1 MGTQGSQDLC
11 LGHEEVGTAEG
22 TMFKQAGS
30 GAQRRRGRGP
40 ASLQL
45 PLGSSAP
52 PPPPGSSAAGDEGE
66 SCLARWQSGG
76 QGGQFLHPAF
86 LHGQDP
92 RRTLFKEA

>member
-11 LGHEEVGTAEG
+11 WGHEEVGTAEG

-30 GAQRRRGRGP
+30 GAQRSGERGP

-52 PPPPGSSAAGDEGE
+52 PPPQAAVQAGDEGE
-66 SCLARWQSGG
+66 SHLARWQSGG